1 MLNIGH
7 ILDNKYEVIK
17 VLGQGGMGTVY
28 LCRNNRL
35 GNLWAVKETKID
47 ESEKINFLAES
58 NILKD
63 LVHDGIPRIVDIFYE
78 HNYLYMVEDYIEGET
93 LKEYINKYGSL
104 NSEKLINISLQL
116 CSILDYLHNIN
127 PPIIYRDLKP
137 SNIMLQ
143 KNGKIILVDFGISRT
158 YKENQDSDTIV
169 LGSKGYIA
177 PEQLM
182 NVQSNVQT
190 DIYSLGATMY
200 FLTTGRIP
208 SYPTEIINRDNY
220 PKTMEYAL
228 VNIILKASAIEPENR
243 YRDVSELK
251 ETLINYIHNSDNL
264 KTKATHRDDK
274 TILAPKTVLVDK
286 KIKTKKPIYKILSVL
301 IIILAVILILLT
313 SLINSN
319 KSKLSNT
326 NTPDKTASKNTG
338 TNDIKTNENVSEP
351 KQTEEKDI
359 ISRGVLLKNNAI
371 SLKSSNSSS
380 KGKAKGKGKNE
391 SKDLELQFNL
401 NPNAS
406 ISNSKLNFVVDSI
419 QIIDNTLIANLN
431 IENKTKDLIYI
442 DLEKTYL
449 TDGNNE
455 STKCYNPSSITKLP
469 IPPNSAK
476 QGIKIYFKNFNFKGA
491 TYTLSSSLSGSV
503 SKDVNLFIDVR

>member
-28 LCRNNRL
+28 LCKNNRL

-78 HNYLYMVEDYIEGET
+78 QNYLYMVEDYIEGET
-93 LKEYINKYGSL
+93 LKEYISKYGSL
-104 NSEKLINISLQL
+104 NPEKLIDISLQL
-116 CSILDYLHNIN
+116 CSILDYLHNFN

-143 KNGKIILVDFGISRT
+143 KNGKVILVDFGISRT
-158 YKENQDSDTIV
+158 YKENQDSDTII

-200 FLTTGRIP
+200 FMTTGRMP
-208 SYPTEIINRDNY
+208 SYPTEIINKDNY

-228 VNIILKASAIEPENR
+228 VNIMLKASAIEPENR
-243 YRDVSELK
+243 YRDIRELK
-251 ETLINYIHNSDNL
+251 ETLINYIYNL
-264 KTKATHRDDK
+264 NNFKTKAVNRDDK
-274 TILAPKTVLVDK
+274 TILAPKTELADK
-286 KIKTKKPIYKILSVL
+286 KIKTKKPVYKILAAL

-326 NTPDKTASKNTG
+326 NTPDNTASKNTG
-338 TNDIKTNENVSEP
+338 NNDIKKNENTSEP
-351 KQTEEKDI
+351 KQAEEKDI
-359 ISRGVLLKNNAI
+359 ISRGVLFKNNAI
-371 SLKSSNSSS
+371 TLKSSSSGS

-391 SKDLELQFNL
+391 SKDLQFQFNL

-406 ISNSKLNFVVDSI
+406 ISNSKFNIGVDSV
-419 QIIDNTLIANLN
+419 QLIDNTLIANLN
-431 IENKTKDLIYI
+431 IENKTKDLINI
-442 DLEKTYL
+442 DLEKTYF
-449 TDGNNE
+449 TDENNE
-455 STKCYNPSSITKLP
+455 AIKCYNPSAITKLP
-469 IPPNSAK
+469 IPPSSVK
-476 QGIKIYFKNFNFKGA
+476 QGIKIYFKNFNFNGT
-491 TYTLSSSLSGSV
+491 TYTINSSLSGSI
-503 SKDVNLFIDVR
+503 SRDINLFIDVK